1 MNMNII
7 EIYDFLQIHE
17 FVNKIVYINRFF
29 IDIVF
34 TFEMNSFSFYIIII
48 DFFNNTSWMFT
59 QIAISIELFNFIII
73 KTTFERIFTMNLR
86 TIYNMIISTSKF

>member
-17 FVNKIVYINRFF
+17 FVNKIVYINKFF

-34 TFEMNSFSFYIIII
+34 TFEMSNFSFYITII
-48 DFFNNTSWMFT
+48 DFFNNTS
-59 QIAISIELFNFIII
+59 
-73 KTTFERIFTMNLR
+73 
-86 TIYNMIISTSKF
+86 